1 MLERED
7 LEMKNIL
14 NEIEKLHKKCLCI
27 DQSNTNQ
34 YRLLLD
40 NGTSKTAYYFSCPI
54 YEEQSGKLVDLQ
66 FTRCKDAF
74 VLNGSNAKVLVQSDG
89 ITLENASGRLSFS
102 LPDSTYCLREHALFA
117 KTHTIRPTLNGI
129 ALTFKSDLGFMPL
142 LHLKTDR
149 PFFDVRANKKTVSL
163 MADRFLPFATVGLIG
178 VKRGEEWL
186 PSSILLQQES
196 GQSFITGFDPRCKEK
211 CEITVEIGLYE
222 NKLIQDT
229 TVESRN
235 AYENNVYGASAFLG
249 YTDLCGEQWLY
260 SKFDT
265 QKLSDLFGVH
275 LIKAQLYI
283 PKLCKG
289 AGRLSAF
296 RVATRFCSFGWNW
309 ENKVDASAQISDIQ
323 STERFVILDVTKLLD
338 DCFHG
343 ALENQGGFILKSAER
358 RCGYSVLSTAD
369 SYSAPQILKVEF
381 D

>member
-1 MLERED
+1 
-7 LEMKNIL
+7 MKNIL
-14 NEIEKLHKKCLCI
+14 NEIENLQKESFFI
-27 DQSNTNQ
+27 DQSNTNR
-34 YRLLLD
+34 YRLLTD
-40 NGTSKTAYYFSCPI
+40 NGASKTAYYFSCPI

-66 FTRCKDAF
+66 FKRCNDTFA
-74 VLNGSNAKVLVQSDG
+74 LNGSNATVLVQSDG
-89 ITLENASGRLSFS
+89 VTLENASGRLFFR
-102 LPDSTYCLREHALFA
+102 LPVSTYCQCGNALIA
-117 KTHTIRPTLNGI
+117 KTHTIRPTLNGVE
-129 ALTFKSDLGFMPL
+129 LTFKSDFGFMPV

-149 PFFDVRANKKTVSL
+149 PFFDVRANKKAVSL
-163 MADRFLPFATVGLIG
+163 MDDRFLPFATVGLIG
-178 VKRGEEWL
+178 VKRGEKWL

-196 GQSFITGFDPRCKEK
+196 GQSFIVGFDPRGKEK

-222 NKLIQDT
+222 SKLIQDT

-235 AYENNVYGASAFLG
+235 VHENNVYGASAFLG

-296 RVATRFCSFGWNW
+296 RVATRFCSFGSNW
-309 ENKVDASAQISDIQ
+309 ENKVVASAEIPDIQ
-323 STERFVILDVTKLLD
+323 STERFVILDVTKQLN

>member
-1 MLERED
+1 
-7 LEMKNIL
+7 MKNIL
-14 NEIEKLHKKCLCI
+14 NEIEKLHKEGLSI
-27 DQSNTNQ
+27 DRSNTNR

-40 NGTSKTAYYFSCPI
+40 NKTSKTAYYFSCPI

-66 FTRCKDAF
+66 FKRCNNAF
-74 VLNGSNAKVLVQSDG
+74 IFNGSNAKVLVQDDCV
-89 ITLENASGRLSFS
+89 TLENASGRLSFC
-102 LPDSTYCLREHALFA
+102 LPDSNYCLRENTLAA

-129 ALTFKSDLGFMPL
+129 ELTFKSDLGFIPVL
-142 LHLKTDR
+142 RLKTVR

-163 MADRFLPFATVGLIG
+163 MDDRFLPFATVGLIG
-178 VKRGEEWL
+178 VKRGEEWQ
-186 PSSILLQQES
+186 PSSISLQQES
-196 GQSFITGFDPRCKEK
+196 GQSFIVGFDPRGEEK

-283 PKLCKG
+283 PKLCKE
-289 AGRLSAF
+289 AERLSAF
-296 RVATRFCSFGWNW
+296 RVATRFCSFGSNW
-309 ENKVDASAQISDIQ
+309 ENKVAGSIEIPDLQT
-323 STERFVILDVTKLLD
+323 TERFVILDVTKQLN

-358 RCGYSVLSTAD
+358 HGGYSVLSTAD
-369 SYSAPQILKVEF
+369 SYAAPQILKVEF